1 MADKQHDIRW
11 EQRFTNYRKALAQL
25 QKFVDKGDLS
35 ELEQQGLIKAFEYT
49 YELGWNTLKDYLIY
63 QGIVDLAGSR
73 DAIREAFKAGLIA
86 DGEGWMEMLQS
97 RNRTSHTYNE
107 ETAQEIA
114 TAILTRYA
122 TLFHALAAKMDGL
135 RAEARDDEEIV
146 CGSD

>member
-1 MADKQHDIRW
+1 MAEQQDIRW
-11 EQRFTNYRKALAQL
+11 EQRFVNYRKALAQL

-49 YELGWNTLKDYLIY
+49 YELGWNTLKDYLLY

-86 DGEGWMEMLQS
+86 DGDGWMEMLQS

-122 TLFHALAAKMDGL
+122 ALFQALAAKMDGL
-135 RAEARDDEEIV
+135 RAAARRNEE
-146 CGSD
+146 